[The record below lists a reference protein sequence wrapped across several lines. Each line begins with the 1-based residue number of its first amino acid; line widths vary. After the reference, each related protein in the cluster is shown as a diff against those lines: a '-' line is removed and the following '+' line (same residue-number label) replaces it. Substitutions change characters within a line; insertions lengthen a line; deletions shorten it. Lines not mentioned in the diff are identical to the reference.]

1 MIETLGAYRE
11 AVRAEI
17 KRIIDEAAHL
27 DNVNQ
32 WGVDLRRRL
41 SSFATRGKLIR
52 GCLVPAVQAAFGTI
66 PTRDAHRVGAV
77 IELIQSFLLIHD
89 DIMDE
94 DPVRRGA
101 TSVHEQY
108 RLVGVDGTYGNTQ
121 RFGESMGICA
131 GDVAVLLAFEALM
144 GLGVTDELK
153 VQITKLVASEIAD
166 VGVAQMADVANGH
179 RPSSASEE
187 EILTVYRLKTGR
199 YTFSV
204 PLMLG
209 ALLAGVASGS
219 VELISRWGELQGLI
233 FQIRDDELGLLGE
246 EADIGKPS
254 GSDIATDK
262 QTLHRALLLKLCHQH
277 GCADLAELFG
287 RADLT
292 RADIERVRAALEET
306 GTLREMERRVA
317 ELDAE
322 AAPILDQ
329 ISELDDSGRT
339 IFEKIAEYNVKRTA

>member
-1 MIETLGAYRE
+1 VVETLAAYRD
-11 AVRAEI
+11 AVGGEI
-17 KRIIDEAAHL
+17 KHIIGEAGHL
-27 DNVNQ
+27 DKVNQ

-52 GCLVPAVQAAFGTI
+52 GCLVPAVQEAFGKTAD
-66 PTRDAHRVGAV
+66 RDAYRVGAV

-108 RLVGVDGTYGNTQ
+108 RLAAVDGKYERSG

-144 GLGVTDELK
+144 GLQVANDLK
-153 VQITKLVASEIAD
+153 VEITRLIASEIAD

-179 RPSSASEE
+179 RTSTASEE
-187 EILTVYRLKTGR
+187 EILSVYRLKTGR

-209 ALLAGVASGS
+209 ATLAGVANET
-219 VELISRWGELQGLI
+219 VEQISRWGELQGLI

-246 EADIGKPS
+246 ETEIGKPT
-254 GSDIATDK
+254 GSDISTDK
-262 QTLHRALLLKLCHQH
+262 QTLHRAVLLDLCRQH

-287 RADLT
+287 RTELT
-292 RADIERVRAALEET
+292 KADIERVRLALEKT
-306 GTLREMERRVA
+306 GTLGEMERRVS

-322 AAPILDQ
+322 ARPLLDQ
-329 ISELDDSGRT
+329 IGELDSGGRK